1 MSSETIIGFALQI
14 LSGGCTSPK
23 DLYGFLI
30 HMILLGF

>member
-1 MSSETIIGFALQI
+1 MSQETTLGFALQI
-14 LSGGCTSPK
+14 LSSGCTSPK